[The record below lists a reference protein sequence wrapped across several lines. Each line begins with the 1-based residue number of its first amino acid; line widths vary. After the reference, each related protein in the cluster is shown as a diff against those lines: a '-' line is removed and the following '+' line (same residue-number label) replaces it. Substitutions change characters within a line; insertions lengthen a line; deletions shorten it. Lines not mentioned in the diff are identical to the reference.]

1 VTPLLP
7 YGVFSTGGDA
17 PRVGAR
23 LGDRVIDLTRL
34 ARLRSYSAQ
43 LEQPSLNALMS
54 LGPPHWSH
62 VRSALLGHVD
72 DGTALAASFPL
83 ADVRLH
89 LPVQIADYTDFY
101 SSYHHA
107 FRVGSLFRGPENA
120 LQPNWKRLPVG
131 YHGRAGSVVLS
142 GTSIRRPVGQTP
154 EPAPTS
160 KLDVELEMAF
170 YIGVPSELGTPVPID
185 RAESHIFGLS
195 LLNDWSARDIQAFE
209 YQPLGPFTSK
219 NFCTSV
225 SPWVVPLEALEP
237 WRKPLPAQDPE
248 PAAYLKDPSASLFDI
263 RLEVLVNGEVVSR
276 TNTDTLYWSMAQQV
290 AHHTVTGCNLRTGDL
305 MASGTISGP
314 DPGSEGCLLEKG
326 GPFLNDGDTVTL
338 RASVVHPDGSAEE
351 VGDVTGTVLPAL
363 I

>member
-1 VTPLLP
+1 MTPLLP
-7 YGVFSTGGDA
+7 YGIFSIGGEA

-23 LGDRVIDLTRL
+23 LGNRVIDLSRL
-34 ARLRSYSAQ
+34 ERLGEFRTQ
-43 LEQPSLNALMS
+43 LEQPSLNAFMS
-54 LGPPHWSH
+54 LPPPRWSH
-62 VRSALLGHVD
+62 VRAALLSHVDNGSAL
-72 DGTALAASFPL
+72 TESFALAEC
-83 ADVRLH
+83 RLH

-107 FRVGSLFRGPENA
+107 YRVGSLFRGPENA

-142 GTSIRRPVGQTP
+142 GTSIRRPFGQTP

-160 KLDVELEMAF
+160 KLDFELEMGF

-185 RAESHIFGLS
+185 RAESHIFGVS

-225 SPWVVPLEALEP
+225 SPWVVTLEALEP
-237 WRKPLPAQDPE
+237 FRKPLGEQSPKPVAYLRD
-248 PAAYLKDPSASLFDI
+248 PAASVFDI
-263 RLEVLVNGEVVSR
+263 HLEVVLNGKVITR
-276 TNTDTLYWSMAQQV
+276 TNTDALYWSMAQQV
-290 AHHTVTGCNLRTGDL
+290 AHHTVTGCNLRTGDF
-305 MASGTISGP
+305 MGSGTISGP

-326 GPFLNDGDTVTL
+326 GDFLSDGD
-338 RASVVHPDGSAEE
+338 E
-351 VGDVTGTVLPAL
+351 VILKAYVIHDNGQREDLGDLTGKVLPAL

>member
-1 VTPLLP
+1 MTPLLP
-7 YGVFSTGGDA
+7 YGVFSIGGEA

-23 LGDRVIDLTRL
+23 LGDRVIDLSRL
-34 ARLRSYSAQ
+34 ARLSEFRVQ
-43 LEQPSLNALMS
+43 LEQPSLNALIS
-54 LGPPHWSH
+54 LPPQHWSLVRRALLSH
-62 VRSALLGHVD
+62 VADGSALA
-72 DGTALAASFPL
+72 TSFPL
-83 ADVRLH
+83 ADCRLH
-89 LPVQIADYTDFY
+89 LPVQIGDYTDFY

-120 LQPNWKRLPVG
+120 LNPNWKRLPVG

-154 EPAPTS
+154 EFAPTS
-160 KLDVELEMAF
+160 KLDFELEMGF
-170 YIGVPSELGTPVPID
+170 YIGAASELGTPVPIA

-237 WRKPLPAQDPE
+237 WRRPLGEQSPE
-248 PAAYLKDPSASLFDI
+248 PLAYLRDPGASTFDI
-263 RLEVLVNGEVVSR
+263 RLEVELNGDVITR

-290 AHHTVTGCNLRTGDL
+290 AHHTVTGCNLRTGDF
-305 MASGTISGP
+305 MGSGTISGP
-314 DPGSEGCLLEKG
+314 ESGSEGCLLEKG
-326 GPFLNDGDTVTL
+326 GDFLRDGD
-338 RASVVHPDGSAEE
+338 VVKMTAYVLHPDGTREDL
-351 VGDVTGTVLPAL
+351 GDVIGTVLPAV

>member
-1 VTPLLP
+1 MSPLLP
-7 YGVFSTGGDA
+7 YGVFSIGGDA

-23 LGDRVIDLTRL
+23 LGDRVIDLSRL
-34 ARLRSYSAQ
+34 ARLSEYHAQ
-43 LEQPSLNALMS
+43 LDQPSLNALMS
-54 LGPPHWSH
+54 LGPRHWSLI
-62 VRSALLGHVD
+62 RSSLLGHVAD
-72 DGTALAASFPL
+72 ATALAASFPL
-83 ADVRLH
+83 ADCRLH

-160 KLDVELEMAF
+160 KLDFELEMAF
-170 YIGVPSELGTPVPID
+170 YIGVPSDLGTRVPID

-237 WRKPLPAQDPE
+237 WRRPLGAQTPE
-248 PAAYLKDPSASLFDI
+248 PVDYLRDPSASTFDI
-263 RLEVLVNGEVVSR
+263 HLEVELNGEVISR

-305 MASGTISGP
+305 MGSGTISGP
-314 DPGSEGCLLEKG
+314 DAGSEGCLLEKG
-326 GPFLNDGDTVTL
+326 GDFLRDGDTVRL
-338 RASVVHPDGSAEE
+338 NAYVVHADGTREDL
-351 VGDVTGTVLPAL
+351 GDVTGTVLPAL